1 MHIAERSRG
10 HLQALNLAHPALW
23 VEHKDIEIG
32 HAAKSGDGGRAG
44 IARSGGDN
52 SGTPPA
58 FGQRAGEHPPQQL
71 HRHILEGKCG
81 AVKQLQ
87 QVEALPQ
94 IDQRGD
100 GRGFKA
106 GIGCSDIG
114 PQGIGRE
121 TAIRKA
127 GEDGEGCFPIR
138 TLGERSDLRL
148 FKYRPGGGQ
157 EQPAIGSRTSQQNIG
172 KGLRGGLPP
181 GADKIHLS
189 KLSSTSRGGF
199 P

>member
-1 MHIAERSRG
+1 M
-10 HLQALNLAHPALW
+10 
-23 VEHKDIEIG
+23 
-32 HAAKSGDGGRAG
+32 
-44 IARSGGDN
+44 
-52 SGTPPA
+52 
-58 FGQRAGEHPPQQL
+58 
-71 HRHILEGKCG
+71 
-81 AVKQLQ
+81 KQLQ

-94 IDQRGD
+94 RHQRGD

-106 GIGCSDIG
+106 GIGGFDVG

-121 TAIRKA
+121 TAVRET
-127 GEDGEGCFPIR
+127 GEDGEGRFPIGA
-138 TLGERSDLRL
+138 LGERSDLRL

-157 EQPAIGSRTSQQNIG
+157 EQPAIGSRTGQQNIG